1 MFIIEKCAMV
11 PMDLKRTPLYECHL
25 ELSAKMVDF
34 AGWVM
39 PLQYSGIIE
48 EHMRVRNSCGIFD
61 VSHMGDVLI
70 EGPKARDL
78 LLKVLTNNIDLAT
91 IGKGI
96 YSHILRPDGT
106 IIDDTIVYNL
116 GDERYLLVPNASTKE
131 TVLTWIMDNNP
142 GAVVTDLSD
151 MLASIAVQ
159 GPMAQEVLQR
169 ISRDDLSSIK
179 RFHLA
184 RMSTMLPPVPQNSL
198 NSLFPISE
206 SKGMDCVACRTGYT
220 GEDGFELLIDAENA
234 PLLWNALMEA
244 GGNDISPAGLG
255 CRDTLRLEKGMLL
268 SGTDFHGSQSSLQTG
283 PRWVV
288 KMDHDFIGR
297 EALEAQ
303 ENDPEMSVL
312 VGLLL
317 EEKGIPRHGHKILK
331 DDIVIGEVT
340 SGTMSPV
347 LKKGIALGYVPRR
360 NSRRDERLRID
371 VRGHQLEARVVPI
384 PFL

>member
-1 MFIIEKCAMV
+1 
-11 PMDLKRTPLYECHL
+11 MDLKRTPLYECHL

-184 RMSTMLPPVPQNSL
+184 RMSTLLPPVPQNSL

-206 SKGMDCVACRTGYT
+206 SKNMDCVVCRTGYT
-220 GEDGFELLIDAENA
+220 GEDGFELALGAPIAAAVWAVLAE
-234 PLLWNALMEA
+234 MGETM
-244 GGNDISPAGLG
+244 DIKPTGLG
-255 CRDTLRLEKGMLL
+255 ARDTLRLEAGMPLYGHEL
-268 SGTDFHGSQSSLQTG
+268 CEKTN
-283 PRWVV
+283 PY
-288 KMDHDFIGR
+288 
-297 EALEAQ
+297 EAGLGFACH
-303 ENDPEMSVL
+303 L
-312 VGLLL
+312 VGYDFPGRDALREIERQPLRRTRIGL
-317 EEKGIPRHGHKILK
+317 QLDGRRPAREDCAIYAGEKRVGMT
-331 DDIVIGEVT
+331 T
-340 SGTMSPV
+340 SGTVSPT
-347 LKKGIALGYVPRR
+347 LNTPIAMGYVPPEL
-360 NSRRDERLRID
+360 SQPGTELLID
-371 VRGHQLEARVVPI
+371 IRGRKEPAHVVEL
-384 PFL
+384 PFYHRKKK